1 VEGDTESIQN
11 PRSERAEHAQTRIF
25 DVRRSTLDSKHIA
38 VIGGGITGLTAAL
51 RLAQRGHRVT
61 LWERGERLGG
71 QANAFPVAGT
81 ALERFY
87 HHLFQSDREIVQL
100 IEELGIADHLRWLPS
115 NVGYFADGRIWPLN
129 GALDLLR
136 LGFIPLHDRVRVGL
150 VTAYLQR
157 VREWQRFERV
167 TAAAWLRRALGPRAY
182 ERTFGAQLRAKFG
195 RYHDQVAM
203 VWFWGK
209 IWLRTTSRRSP
220 LERERL
226 GYIQGSFN
234 VLIDALAEGARTAG
248 AELVTGR
255 GPDRLSPRPDG
266 GWDVVLD
273 DETVAVDAV
282 VVTTP
287 SPILARLVPE
297 LPESYRAKLGA
308 LAYEAAIVVLL
319 QLTVPLS
326 EIYWLNIA
334 DDDLPFTGVIEHT
347 NFMSPGH
354 YQGQRF
360 VYLSKYLEPD
370 HPYFA
375 ISDEALIETYVPYL
389 QRINPAFQR
398 TWIERWWVFR
408 ERAAQPIVPLNYSER
423 IPDHRT
429 GLPGLYLANT
439 TQIYPEDRGTNY
451 SVRLGNQIAA
461 LVDQDFLK
469 ARDRRSPDATLTP
482 LPPSPVEP
490 GEGGKS
496 PSPTAVGEGLG

>member
-1 VEGDTESIQN
+1 VS
-11 PRSERAEHAQTRIF
+11 PRARGKKDNEAALKGGASTAGSRAPEPPT
-25 DVRRSTLDSKHIA
+25 DRSRIA

-51 RLAQRGHRVT
+51 RLAQQGHTVT

-81 ALERFY
+81 AIERFY
-87 HHLFQSDREIVQL
+87 HHLFQSDREIIAL
-100 IEELGIADHLRWLPS
+100 AEEIGIGDRLVWLPS

-136 LGFIPLHDRVRVGL
+136 LGFLPIHDRLRVGL

-157 VREWQRFERV
+157 VSDWKRFESV
-167 TAAAWLRRALGPRAY
+167 TAASWLRRALGRRAY
-182 ERTFGAQLRAKFG
+182 DRTFGAQLRAKFG

-220 LERERL
+220 LEGERL
-226 GYIQGSFN
+226 GYFRGSSN
-234 VLIDALAEGARTAG
+234 VLIDALACAARGAG
-248 AELVTGR
+248 ADLVTGD
-255 GPDRLSPRPDG
+255 GPVELRPRDG
-266 GWDVVLD
+266 GWDVVL
-273 DETVAVDAV
+273 ESGVIPVDAI

-287 SPILARLVPE
+287 SPILARLVPD
-297 LPESYRAKLGA
+297 LPEQYRQKLGG
-308 LAYEAAIVVLL
+308 LEYEAAVVALL
-319 QLTVPLS
+319 QLNHPLS
-326 EIYWLNIA
+326 NIYWLNVA

-347 NFMSPGH
+347 NFISPEEYG
-354 YQGQRF
+354 GKRF

-370 HPYFA
+370 HPYF
-375 ISDEALIETYVPYL
+375 SMPDDQLIDAYIPFL
-389 QRINPAFQR
+389 QRINPGFSR
-398 TWIERWWVFR
+398 TWIERSWVFR
-408 ERAAQPIVPLNYSER
+408 ERSAQPIIPLNYGRR

-461 LVDQDFLK
+461 IVADDLAHDS
-469 ARDRRSPDATLTP
+469 APD
-482 LPPSPVEP
+482 
-490 GEGGKS
+490 
-496 PSPTAVGEGLG
+496 